1 MDELA
6 VSLKTAYP
14 RALATLIRLLRDI
27 DAAEGTLQEAIA
39 RALEVWS
46 REGVPGNPVAW
57 LVTTGRNKAIDLQWR
72 YRLEVWHSATVRAES
87 GNSVTGETV
96 AGSRVAAAEVI
107 PHFDDDLLRLIFTCC
122 HPALAQEVQVALTL
136 KTSAGLTVPE
146 IACAFLVPPKT
157 NEQRIT
163 RAKRKILA
171 ARIPYEV
178 RAAAQLTERLDA
190 VLAVKYL
197 LFNEGYNRSG
207 GPDLIRT
214 DLCIEAIR
222 LARMLSRL
230 FRAEPEVTGLLALL
244 LLQHSRSGARLDTA
258 GQIIPW
264 DEQKRVLWYH
274 SLIVEGSALVEKAL
288 RQQQPGPYQVQ
299 AAVAAVYCEAS
310 QAADTDWT
318 QIAELYDILERY
330 QPSPVVRL
338 NRAVAVAKVQGAA
351 AGIAPLRTVE
361 DSREIQRYHHFYAA
375 LGALL
380 AEDNQAERALAAYET
395 ALLLTQNPSEQT
407 ALQKKITC
415 LASSVSQNP

>member
-1 MDELA
+1 MLLPFESRSKRFTLGRLA
-6 VSLKTAYP
+6 VL
-14 RALATLIRLLRDI
+14 ALGAELGTELLPGFPLDLENGDDLGERFLVVVDLGRDDGAEDEQVHSGHLLDQTGI
-27 DAAEGTLQEAIA
+27 DFDPQA
-39 RALEVWS
+39 
-46 REGVPGNPVAW
+46 
-57 LVTTGRNKAIDLQWR
+57 
-72 YRLEVWHSATVRAES
+72 
-87 GNSVTGETV
+87 GE
-96 AGSRVAAAEVI
+96 
-107 PHFDDDLLRLIFTCC
+107 HFDDDLLRLIFTCC

-136 KTSAGLTVPE
+136 KTIAGLTVPE
-146 IACAFLVPPKT
+146 IACAFLVPPRS

-178 RAAAQLTERLDA
+178 PAAAQLPERLDA
-190 VLAVKYL
+190 VLAVTYL
-197 LFNEGYNRSG
+197 LFNEGYNASG
-207 GPDLIRT
+207 GADLIRT

-222 LARMLSRL
+222 LARVLSRL

-264 DEQKRVLWYH
+264 DEQKRALWNH

-288 RQQQPGPYQVQ
+288 RQQQLGPYQVQ
-299 AAVAAVYCEAS
+299 AVVAAVYCEAS

-351 AGIAPLRTVE
+351 GGIALLRTVE
-361 DSREIQRYHHFYAA
+361 DSPEIQPYHHFYAA

-395 ALLLTQNPSEQT
+395 ALLLAQNPSEQT